1 MYILIFNVFC
11 MFNVFNIYKLYIYTQ
26 AYIYVYTYIHIPMV
40 DSRTEAVLHWTGN
53 WVLGAE
59 GRDQVCTL
67 CFSRDALQSFLPWTQ
82 ISPVLMGKS
91 PKLIPSKSPKLIPA
105 EVRRLN
111 RDLCHLGLNLKSKR
125 NRIVLYHSPV
135 FLELEDE
142 PVAPTGTIFCRET
155 PK

>member
-1 MYILIFNVFC
+1 MYFVCLMYLIYIN
-11 MFNVFNIYKLYIYTQ
+11 YIYTHKHIYMCTHI
-26 AYIYVYTYIHIPMV
+26 YIYQWWIAEQRQYCIEQV
-40 DSRTEAVLHWTGN
+40 TES
-53 WVLGAE
+53 WVLKAE
-59 GRDQVCTL
+59 TR
-67 CFSRDALQSFLPWTQ
+67 SALSA
-82 ISPVLMGKS
+82 SPEMHCSPFCNVGKS

-105 EVRRLN
+105 ELRRLN
-111 RDLCHLGLNLKSKR
+111 RDLCPLGLNLKSKR